1 MWSAKACFRFVL
13 WKLAST
19 VLVGTEHC
27 SVPTCPRQK
36 GETKGSPSKA
46 VASYRTPKER
56 KIHTLIERFGT
67 IIYENL
73 LCRSNFQKFSI
84 SFSNL

>member
-1 MWSAKACFRFVL
+1 MWGAKACFRFVL

-19 VLVGTEHC
+19 VVDKH
-27 SVPTCPRQK
+27 TCPLQM

-84 SFSNL
+84 SLSNL